1 MQVEHKTE
9 KGTLLFVKVPDYA
22 YNFTNDMQPNQLDFY
37 VDTPFKQSKL
47 TFGECVI
54 LPKGN
59 WQLIGLTSEI
69 TEEQA
74 KMIGL
79 ASVSNFR
86 KEIEKL
92 QVYEVNPLDK
102 PNRYLACKLHP
113 LECTGDEINRC
124 RKYEEAQSRTGKWIV
139 LFKPND

>member
-1 MQVEHKTE
+1 MQIEHKTE
-9 KGTLLFVKVPDYA
+9 KGTVLFFLPPNEADRFK
-22 YNFTNDMQPNQLDFY
+22 FFNDEEPYLSYFIGHE
-37 VDTPFKQSKL
+37 
-47 TFGECVI
+47 TFRKRFQ
-54 LPKGN
+54 KGTV
-59 WQLIGLTSEI
+59 LIGLTSEVI
-69 TEEQA
+69 EEQA